1 MKRLLILVFTLGV
14 FTISAQTLTPKW
26 KTEATLLV
34 PESVL
39 LDSKNNVLYV
49 ACIDG
54 KPDDKDGNGY
64 IAQVT
69 MEGNIKNMKWATGM
83 DAPKGMGLHNSKLYV
98 ADIDRVAVIDV
109 ATGKISSTIPIEGA
123 KFLNDVTV
131 DKSGNVYVSDTNTA
145 KIHVIKDNK
154 ATVYYENQEAL
165 KGVNG
170 LLSIGND
177 LYVVSFADGAN
188 YKLTADKKLNKVGT
202 TVEGGDGV
210 ISLGKDEYL
219 VSSWHGEVDYINSK
233 GEMKKLLDTREQKLN
248 AADIE
253 YDPKTKT
260 LFVPTFFANS
270 VEAYTFAK

>member
-1 MKRLLILVFTLGV
+1 MKRLLNLVLSLGILSL
-14 FTISAQTLTPKW
+14 SAQTLTPKW
-26 KTEATLLV
+26 TTEATLRV

-49 ACIDG
+49 SSIDG
-54 KPDDKDGNGY
+54 TPDDKDGNGF

-69 MEGNIKNMKWATGM
+69 LDGKIKNLKWATGL
-83 DAPKGMGLHNSKLYV
+83 DAPKGMGLHNNKLYV
-98 ADIDRVAVIDV
+98 ADIDRIVVIDI
-109 ATGKISSTIPIEGA
+109 ATGKTSSTVPVEGA

-131 DKSGNVYVSDTNTA
+131 DKSGNVYVSDSNTA
-145 KIHVIKDNK
+145 KIHLVKDNK
-154 ATVYYENQEAL
+154 ATVYYENQEGL

-170 LLSIGND
+170 LLSIGNE
-177 LYVVSFADGAN
+177 LYVVSFADGSN
-188 YKLTADKKLNKVGT
+188 YKLTADKKLNKVGAT
-202 TVEGGDGV
+202 AEGADG
-210 ISLGKDEYL
+210 IIPLGNDEYL
-219 VSSWHGEVDYINSK
+219 VSSWHGEIDYINSK
-233 GEMKKLLDTREQKLN
+233 GEMKKLLDTREQKIN

>member
-1 MKRLLILVFTLGV
+1 MKRLFTLVFTLAV
-14 FTISAQTLTPKW
+14 FSVSAQTLTPKW
-26 KTEATLLV
+26 KTEASLLV
-34 PESVL
+34 SESVL
-39 LDSKNNVLYV
+39 FDSKNNVLYV

-69 MEGNIKNMKWATGM
+69 LDGKIKNLKWATGM
-83 DAPKGMGLHNSKLYV
+83 DAPKGMGLYNNKLYV
-98 ADIDRVAVIDV
+98 ADIDRVVVIDI
-109 ATGKISSTIPIEGA
+109 ATGKTSSTVPVEGA

-131 DKSGNVYVSDTNTA
+131 DKSGNVYVSDSNTA
-145 KIHVIKDNK
+145 KIHLIKDNK
-154 ATVYYENQEAL
+154 ATVYYEDQVGL

-170 LLSIGND
+170 LLSVGNE
-177 LYVVSFADGAN
+177 LYVVSFADGSN

-202 TVEGGDGV
+202 TAEGADG
-210 ISLGKDEYL
+210 IIPLGNDEYL

-233 GEMKKLLDTREQKLN
+233 GEMKKLLDTREQKIN

>member
-69 MEGNIKNMKWATGM
+69 MEGKIKNMKWATGM